1 MTLLKPWAV
10 AKEVG
15 KSPDNKAANPKEA
28 LLQESIYTFAESL
41 RITGILL
48 QPFMPS
54 KAAELL
60 DHLGVAKDKRQ
71 LEDAT
76 WGGDYDYGVPL
87 VALGKDGLFPPMV
100 LNN

>member
-1 MTLLKPWAV
+1 MSVLKPWAL
-10 AKEVG
+10 AKEAG
-15 KSPDNKAANPKEA
+15 KSTVNKPANPKA
-28 LLQESIYTFAESL
+28 TLLHESIYTSAESL

-48 QPFMPS
+48 QPFMPG

-71 LEDAT
+71 LEHAT

-100 LNN
+100 LSN